1 MAPRYIHTEK
11 ALSDL
16 SPVMPI
22 TLSDT
27 VSPEE
32 NAGDFKCLAGHLYK
46 EHFTFHTSL
55 LHTLQA
61 HSIEVSGITFKEN
74 MIQCKNNK
82 STVKLTLRSVK
93 QP

>member
-32 NAGDFKCLAGHLYK
+32 NAGDFKMPCKSLIQR
-46 EHFTFHTSL
+46 TFYISYQLTPYITGP
-55 LHTLQA
+55 LH
-61 HSIEVSGITFKEN
+61 
-74 MIQCKNNK
+74 
-82 STVKLTLRSVK
+82 
-93 QP
+93 